1 MYTVCICLYMHLYVC
16 ILNNLGEIVKYEM
29 SYRMYVACMLY
40 LFYVFRLGLS
50 QWHPAGPGVTQ
61 WLAAAAAA
69 PAGRR
74 LHDRRS
80 DPDSDR

>member
-1 MYTVCICLYMHLYVC
+1 MYPQSVGGKI
-16 ILNNLGEIVKYEM
+16 IKYEM

-40 LFYVFRLGLS
+40 VFYVFRLGLS
-50 QWHPAGPGVTQ
+50 PTVTVNPSQAGSGVTQ

-69 PAGRR
+69 PAGLR

-80 DPDSDR
+80 DPDSDL